1 MWVTR
6 HVRVAKK
13 TYRYVTT
20 ILLFGVGDTRLLF
33 SRANNWAT
41 IVQAISWI
49 ALITAPA
56 LNMILESRKIFKMRF
71 ENQIILGMNCAE
83 R

>member
-20 ILLFGVGDTRLLF
+20 ILLFGVGDTRLLL
-33 SRANNWAT
+33 SRTNNWTT